1 MIDMTTREHVI
12 ECAKDWM
19 GLVSE
24 ATKWGQYNPD
34 LFEGTRERMDVLNA
48 CVDLAYSRTREALV
62 AYSAMREAEV
72 RAHERMLATIEETLQ
87 EGAAQ

>member
-1 MIDMTTREHVI
+1 MTTREHVI

-19 GLVSE
+19 DLMAE
-24 ATKWGQYNPD
+24 ATKWLQYNPD
-34 LFEGTRERMDVLNA
+34 LFEGTRERQDVLNA
-48 CVDLAYSRTREALV
+48 CVDLAYGRTREALV

-72 RAHERMLATIEETLQ
+72 RAHERMLAVIEETLQ

>member
-1 MIDMTTREHVI
+1 MTTREHVI

-24 ATKWGQYNPD
+24 ETKWGQYNPD

-48 CVDLAYSRTREALV
+48 CVDLAYARTREALV
-62 AYSAMREAEV
+62 SYSAVREAEV

-87 EGAAQ
+87 GGTKSI